1 MTRSFSTHRQTP
13 PKPRRTFRPQAEGLE
28 GRQLLSAGALDT
40 TFNSTGYALPGP
52 ATADAVQIDSS
63 GNILAAGY
71 TGGSNSDFRVV
82 RLTPTGALDSS
93 FGTNGSVTTDF
104 AGQYDAANDM
114 ALQANGQIVVAGIAT
129 HLDAV
134 TVNHKTV
141 YYQDRD
147 FGLVRYNPNGTL
159 DTSFGN
165 GGQVTTNISTYTG
178 SGSVN
183 YKEDDAYAVAIQD
196 DGNIIVG
203 GKSFIGASQT
213 EGVLARYLGA
223 PTTINGVTYAAGS
236 LDPTFGTGGIL
247 QISVPTFSSDGV
259 WDVQILR
266 DPNPANDKIVTMEA
280 PSTLDPSGNRHWS
293 VSVARYNLNGTPDI
307 TFATNGRTT
316 TTMSGQIYV
325 WGMALASDGS
335 VVVGGYY
342 DYQNGSPTPLALFHY
357 TTAGALDSTFGSGG
371 VALYNDPSGASDVGY
386 SVALQPSDGK
396 ILVAGYSSTPSS
408 MSTILARF
416 QSNGAIDT
424 SFGTNG
430 IASNTFNANPG
441 SYLKDVILQ
450 PDGKSVAVGSAS
462 TTTGK
467 TTTPNFLIAR
477 FLGDSATPSAT
488 ASPAILTQPTSL
500 GSGGVGVLIPQ
511 AFGSDQ
517 DLGQLAIDLIRSGTK
532 RSRPAARPVTWLD
545 DQRFW

>member
-1 MTRSFSTHRQTP
+1 MTRSFSITRFVT

-52 ATADAVQIDSS
+52 ATADAVQVDSS

-82 RLTPTGALDSS
+82 RLTPTGNLDNS

-114 ALQANGQIVVAGIAT
+114 ALHANGQIVVAGIAT

-134 TVNHKTV
+134 TVGHKTV

-165 GGQVTTNISTYTG
+165 GGEVTTNISTYTG

-223 PTTINGVTYAAGS
+223 PTTINGVTYPAGS

-247 QISVPTFSSDGV
+247 QISVPNFSSDGV

-280 PSTLDPSGNRHWS
+280 PSALDPSNNRHWS
-293 VSVARYNLNGTPDI
+293 VSVARYNLNGTPDN
-307 TFATNGRTT
+307 TFGTNGRTT

-325 WGMALASDGS
+325 WGMALESDGS

-342 DYQNGSPTPLALFHY
+342 DNQNGSPTPLALIQY
-357 TTAGALDSTFGSGG
+357 TAAGALDSSFGTGG
-371 VALYNDPSGASDVGY
+371 VALYPDPSGSSDVGY
-386 SVALQPSDGK
+386 SVAVDPSDGK
-396 ILVAGYSSTPSS
+396 ILVAGYSSTSSS

-430 IASNTFNANPG
+430 IANNTFNANAG
-441 SYLKDVILQ
+441 SYFKDVILQ
-450 PDGKSVAVGSAS
+450 TDGKIVAVGSAS

-467 TTTPNFLIAR
+467 TTTTNFLVAR
-477 FLGDSATPSAT
+477 FLGDSATP
-488 ASPAILTQPTSL
+488 SPAILTQPTSL
-500 GSGGVGVLIPQ
+500 GSGGVTVLIPL
-511 AFGSDQ
+511 APGSDQ
-517 DLGQLAIDLIRSGTK
+517 DLGQLAIGLIQSDTK
-532 RSRPAARPVTWLD
+532 RSRPASHQVSWLD
-545 DQRFW
+545 DQRFS